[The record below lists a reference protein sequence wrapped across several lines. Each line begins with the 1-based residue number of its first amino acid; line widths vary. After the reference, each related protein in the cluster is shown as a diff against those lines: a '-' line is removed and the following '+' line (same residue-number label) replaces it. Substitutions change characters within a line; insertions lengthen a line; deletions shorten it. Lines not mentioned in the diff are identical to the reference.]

1 MAANRACSEVKD
13 RIGEVRKLDL
23 HSALIKQGGEQEGDG
38 GEQEGDVGCG
48 RKGHAPV
55 AATRGCI

>member
-1 MAANRACSEVKD
+1 
-13 RIGEVRKLDL
+13 LDL
-23 HSALIKQGGEQEGDG
+23 HSALIKQG